1 MTLLWTHQPYDHRS
15 TSISGREEALAPPGF
30 LFRRRRHPVWRYN
43 SIRIRKGTGKQ
54 KDAGKYRTRLEACG
68 TRNGTAHCLDL
79 SGQRPRHTTLTPS
92 TRAILCLVPS
102 YDPLFITLDI
112 ILSGYSLSHPSPP
125 PRSSYCGP
133 PASLDPANLVVLR
146 IQTSDP
152 TRQPD
157 LDWPSGPP
165 HRRSRCS
172 TVQKRVPAAVESAH
186 TTGGVP
192 TTSLTVTGHNST
204 L

>member
-1 MTLLWTHQPYDHRS
+1 LLWTHQPYDHCS
-15 TSISGREEALAPPGF
+15 TSISGREALAPPGF

-43 SIRIRKGTGKQ
+43 SIRVRKGTGKQ
-54 KDAGKYRTRLEACG
+54 KDAGKYGTGLEACG
-68 TRNGTAHCLDL
+68 TRNGTALCLDL
-79 SGQRPRHTTLTPS
+79 SGQRPRHTILTPS

-102 YDPLFITLDI
+102 YDPFFTLDI

-133 PASLDPANLVVLR
+133 RASLDPANLALLR

-157 LDWPSGPP
+157 LDWPSGRPP
-165 HRRSRCS
+165 RKPSCS
-172 TVQKRVPAAVESAH
+172 TVQKRVPAAECRHRRRANIPHRHRS
-186 TTGGVP
+186 
-192 TTSLTVTGHNST
+192 
-204 L
+204 